1 MGLIDKTELIGHYII
16 NIIKGVINVGLGDEL
31 FKLRSRMGMSQE
43 DLANKM
49 NVSRQSISDWQND
62 KRIPNLENLVKLSKE
77 LSVSLEY
84 LMKYIT

>member
-1 MGLIDKTELIGHYII
+1 M
-16 NIIKGVINVGLGDEL
+16 GLGDEL